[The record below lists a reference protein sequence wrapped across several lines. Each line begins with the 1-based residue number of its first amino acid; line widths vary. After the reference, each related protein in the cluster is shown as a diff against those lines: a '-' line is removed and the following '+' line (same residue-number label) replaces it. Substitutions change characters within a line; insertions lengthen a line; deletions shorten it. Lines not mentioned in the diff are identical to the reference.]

1 MGKANIHVTEKA
13 VNLAHVY
20 YKQLSV
26 DAVMA
31 NRYMTQH
38 YFLSVENV
46 QKSQFEFPSYLSSL
60 CPLWCLFPTLM

>member
-1 MGKANIHVTEKA
+1 MGKGNIHVTEKA

-31 NRYMTQH
+31 NRHTIHH

-46 QKSQFEFPSYLSSL
+46 QKSQFEFPSYLSSF
-60 CPLWCLFPTLM
+60 CPCLFPKLM